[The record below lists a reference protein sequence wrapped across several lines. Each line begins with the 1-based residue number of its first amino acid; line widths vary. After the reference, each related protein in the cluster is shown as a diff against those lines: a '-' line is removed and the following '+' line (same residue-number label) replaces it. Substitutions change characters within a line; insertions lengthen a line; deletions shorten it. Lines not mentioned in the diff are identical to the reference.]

1 MNIKLAIFDF
11 DGTIADTR
19 EAIIVA
25 KQETMRIY
33 GLPVA
38 DEAACASTIG
48 YTAKAGFQRLYP
60 YLAGEKLEQCVI
72 TYRQLFEEKKKA
84 IPPKLFRGMIETLEA
99 LVKQGI
105 TCTIATARNQVSC
118 HEMLEQLGVKKY
130 FSYILCGE
138 STQHL
143 KPHPEAVLLT
153 MDELGFQP
161 EETMVIGDMPMDIA
175 MGKNAGAYTCGVT
188 YGNADR
194 DTLLENGADFVID
207 QMDQL
212 LGILAIG

>member
-1 MNIKLAIFDF
+1 MQIKLAIFDF

-60 YLAGEKLEQCVI
+60 DLEGEKLEQCVA
-72 TYRQLFEEKKKA
+72 TYRQLFEEKKKT
-84 IPPKLFRGMIETLEA
+84 IPPKLFPGMIETLEA
-99 LVKQGI
+99 LVEKGI

-130 FSYILCGE
+130 FGYILCGE
-138 STQHL
+138 STQNL
-143 KPHPEAVLLT
+143 KPHPEAVLKTLS
-153 MDELGFQP
+153 DLDCRP
-161 EETMVIGDMPMDIA
+161 EEAIVVGDMPMDIG
-175 MGKNAGAYTCGVT
+175 MGKGAGVTTCGVT
-188 YGNADR
+188 YGNASR
-194 DTLLENGADFVID
+194 ETLLEAGADFVFDEIGE
-207 QMDQL
+207 L
-212 LGILAIG
+212 LGILGN